1 MPAYKTGK
9 KTPQY
14 SLEFKLKA
22 VQWSFDT
29 HRNVK
34 SVAEALDIHPFML
47 SIWRN
52 AYKDEVMQMVKSKDL
67 TKPKKPK
74 QNDELESLKRRI
86 AELEE
91 ENDILKKWQRYQAEQ
106 RRKGSDS

>member
-22 VQWSFDT
+22 VQWSFET
-29 HRNVK
+29 HRTVK

-47 SIWRN
+47 SKWRK
-52 AYKDEVMQMVKSKDL
+52 AYKDEVRHMVKSKDVA
-67 TKPKKPK
+67 KPKK
-74 QNDELESLKRRI
+74 QEHVLM
-86 AELEE
+86 
-91 ENDILKKWQRYQAEQ
+91 
-106 RRKGSDS
+106 

>member
-22 VQWSFDT
+22 MQWSFET
-29 HRNVK
+29 HRTVK

-47 SIWRN
+47 SKWRKT
-52 AYKDEVMQMVKSKDL
+52 YKDEVMQMVKNKDL
-67 TKPKKPK
+67 AKPKKLK
-74 QNDELESLKRRI
+74 QNDELESLKQRI

-91 ENDILKKWQRYQAEQ
+91 ENDILKKWQRYQVEQ

>member
-1 MPAYKTGK
+1 MPAYRTGK

-29 HRNVK
+29 HRTVK

-47 SIWRN
+47 SKWRN
-52 AYKDEVMQMVKSKDL
+52 AYKDEVIQMVKSKDL
-67 TKPKKPK
+67 TKPKKLK
-74 QNDELESLKRRI
+74 QNDELESLKR
-86 AELEE
+86 
-91 ENDILKKWQRYQAEQ
+91 
-106 RRKGSDS
+106 